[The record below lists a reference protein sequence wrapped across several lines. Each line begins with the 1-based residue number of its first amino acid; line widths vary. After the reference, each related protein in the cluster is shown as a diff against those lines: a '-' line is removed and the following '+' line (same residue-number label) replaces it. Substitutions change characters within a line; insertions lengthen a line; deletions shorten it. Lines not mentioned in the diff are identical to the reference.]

1 MRKELLIRKRRQL
14 NLFLL
19 IVASSVIIYY
29 ALIGVWPFIYN
40 IYLTF
45 RKTDIITEDKFIGL
59 SNYRFLINDPIFW
72 KSLWHNIYYLTI
84 MVPIGAFTS
93 LIIAA
98 LISKTKGIAKKLY
111 TAMFFTPVVTS
122 MVAVSLVWTLLYF
135 PKVGLFAVILSKLFN
150 INQNNLTFL
159 HNPSIALLCIIIM
172 DIWRDTGLRTVIF
185 LAGIDEIPDQ
195 LYEAARID
203 GTSAISQFFRLTV
216 PLLRPQI
223 IFIVAIY
230 SINAIRVFVQIYM
243 MTGNPPGGPANSTKV
258 LALQMYQEAFYSLR
272 FGYAATISLVMFIM
286 LFGLVILEIKSFQ
299 EKWEY

>member
-1 MRKELLIRKRRQL
+1 MKKEILIRKRKQL
-14 NLFLL
+14 NLFIL
-19 IVASSVIIYY
+19 IVALSVIIYY
-29 ALIGVWPFIYN
+29 TLIGVWPFIYN

-45 RKTDIITEDKFIGL
+45 RKTDLITENKFIGF
-59 SNYRFLINDPIFW
+59 SNYRYLINDPIFW
-72 KSLWHNIYYLTI
+72 KCVWHNVYYLMI

-98 LISKTKGIAKKLY
+98 LISKTKGIAKKIY

-122 MVAVSLVWTLLYF
+122 MVAVSLVWTLLYY
-135 PKVGLFAVILSKLFN
+135 PKIGLFAIILSKLFH
-150 INQNNLTFL
+150 INRNSLTFL
-159 HNPSIALLCIIIM
+159 HDPSIALLCIIIM
-172 DIWRDTGLRTVIF
+172 DIWKDTGLRTVIF

-203 GTSAISQFFRLTV
+203 GASAISQFFRLTV
-216 PLLRPQI
+216 PLLRPQVV
-223 IFIVAIY
+223 FILAIY
-230 SINAIRVFVQIYM
+230 SINAIRVFVQVYM

-258 LALQMYQEAFYSLR
+258 LVLQMYQEAFYSLR
-272 FGYAATISLVMFIM
+272 FGYAATISLIIFAM

>member
-1 MRKELLIRKRRQL
+1 MKKELLITKRKQL

-19 IVASSVIIYY
+19 IVVSFVITYY
-29 ALIGVWPFIYN
+29 ALVSVWPFIYN

-59 SNYRFLINDPIFW
+59 SNYRYLINDPIFW
-72 KSLWHNIYYLTI
+72 KSLWHNIYYIMI
-84 MVPIGAFTS
+84 MVPIGMFTS
-93 LIIAA
+93 LIIAT

-111 TAMFFTPVVTS
+111 TAIFFIPVVTS
-122 MVAVSLVWTLLYF
+122 MVAVSLVWTLLYY
-135 PKVGLFAVILSKLFN
+135 PKIGLFAVTLSKIFN

-159 HNPSIALLCIIIM
+159 HNPSIALLCVIIM
-172 DIWRDTGLRTVIF
+172 DIWKDTGLRTVIF

-203 GTSAISQFFRLTV
+203 GASAISQFFRLTV
-216 PLLRPQI
+216 PLLRPQM
-223 IFIVAIY
+223 IFILAIY
-230 SINAIRVFVQIYM
+230 SINALRVFIQVYV
-243 MTGNPPGGPANSTKV
+243 MTGDPPGGPMNSTTV
-258 LALQMYQEAFYSLR
+258 LVLRMYEEGFRALR
-272 FGYAATISLVMFIM
+272 FGYAATISLIIFVM